1 MKIANKKYQIFDKP
15 SNSELFSRNFEVI
28 EQSGN
33 QATAIFRNKL
43 SFKQLF
49 LRCLPFCRKY
59 SRKMD
64 VIMIKI
70 EGIKIRKRVITV
82 KKLSGVIYIFIIFM

>member
-49 LRCLPFCRKY
+49 LRCLPFSGNNVSEY
-59 SRKMD
+59 TALFL
-64 VIMIKI
+64 
-70 EGIKIRKRVITV
+70 EVIT
-82 KKLSGVIYIFIIFM
+82 KN